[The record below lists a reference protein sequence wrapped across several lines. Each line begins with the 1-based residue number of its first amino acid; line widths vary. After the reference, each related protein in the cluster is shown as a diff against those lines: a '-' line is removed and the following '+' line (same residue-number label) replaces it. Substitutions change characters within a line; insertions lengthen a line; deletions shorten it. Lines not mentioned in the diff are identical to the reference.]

1 MKLTSISFENFMP
14 YKGKTT
20 IDFPQDEARNVMV
33 VFGDNMRGKTS
44 FLNALRWAFYGKAYG
59 RHLREI
65 PLQDIL
71 NREAASEGD
80 WVIECNV
87 KFEADGHKYDLRR
100 RAVKRDIVAEPSR
113 PEDFEVKVGLQKDGS
128 SLSGYLIEAEVNR
141 YVPEQVSR
149 FFLFDGELLQ
159 EYENLLIEGSEQGRH
174 IKEAIEQVLGVPT
187 LINGRTE
194 AQTLL
199 KQYQK
204 LQSKDMAQIQGLERQ
219 IQRQA
224 ELFTKQSSYEAD
236 VENLRELAKKTR
248 AEREQLD
255 DELEKVDSVHDAKI
269 KIDGLVA
276 NQQKI
281 IARIDEAE
289 VERLGLIKDAWKDLL
304 EPRLRVKR
312 DELFASYERVGDEVK
327 VKHGLIAKL
336 ETLEKIVSGA
346 ECPVCHSKP
355 ESGIRENAQR
365 EFDSIKSKLNEIN
378 VDPVIQSEIAAQIKE
393 IDKLI
398 GRGVS
403 QSIASL
409 DAEISRI
416 GVDLTKTENEI
427 EKLRHQIEGYD
438 TAAISKKRAL
448 RDSLIRQEGITEVN
462 IQEILRKL
470 DEVRKDILMISK
482 ALEANAG
489 STGSRSTNLVKTC
502 TALEEIFNTSIE
514 RLRDRL
520 KMRVAEKATEAF
532 HQLSTQ
538 SLYKNLEINENY
550 GLNIIDDTN
559 SKVNVRSAGA
569 EQIVALSLID
579 GLARTGRSVGP
590 VVMDTPF
597 GRLDMKHR
605 DRILRYLPNTTS
617 QLVLLVHDGEINRS
631 FDLQPIADRIGA
643 EYEIKEINPRYS
655 KIERITK

>member
-1 MKLTSISFENFMP
+1 MRLVSITFENFMP
-14 YKGKTT
+14 YKGKTN
-20 IDFPQDEARNVMV
+20 IEFPQEEMRNVMV

-71 NREAASEGD
+71 NREAAADGD
-80 WVIECNV
+80 WVIECSV

-100 RAVKRDIVAEPSR
+100 RAVKRDIVAQPSR

-128 SLSGYLIEAEVNR
+128 SISGHLIESEVNR

-236 VENLRELAKKTR
+236 LDQLRELVKTTR
-248 AEREQLD
+248 IEREQLD
-255 DELEKVDSVHDAKI
+255 DELEKVDSVHDAKL
-269 KIDGLVA
+269 KIDNLSS
-276 NQQKI
+276 NQQRI
-281 IARIDEAE
+281 ISRIKDAE
-289 VERLGLIKDAWKDLL
+289 VERLAHVKDAWKDLL
-304 EPRLRVKR
+304 EPRLKSKR
-312 DELFASYERVGDEVK
+312 DELFVQYGNVGEAVK
-327 VKHGLIAKL
+327 QKHGLMAKL
-336 ETLEKIVSGA
+336 ETLDKVINGS
-346 ECPVCHSKP
+346 ECPVCHTKP
-355 ESGIRENAQR
+355 DGKIRDEAISEATALRGELAN
-365 EFDSIKSKLNEIN
+365 IN
-378 VDPVIQSEIAAQIKE
+378 IDPVAQSEIAARIKE

-403 QSIASL
+403 QIISSL
-409 DAEISRI
+409 DNEIGRLGI
-416 GVDLTKTENEI
+416 DLTRTENEI
-427 EKLRHQIEGYD
+427 EKLRQQIEGYD
-438 TAAISKKRAL
+438 TTAIARKRNL
-448 RDSLIRQEGITEVN
+448 RDSLIRQEGVSEMN
-462 IQEILRKL
+462 IQETIRKL
-470 DEVRKDILMISK
+470 EEVRKELLMISK
-482 ALEANAG
+482 ALEANPGA
-489 STGSRSTNLVKTC
+489 TGARSTNLVKVC
-502 TALEEIFNTSIE
+502 TALEDIFNTSIE
-514 RLRDRL
+514 RLRDAL
-520 KMRVAEKATEAF
+520 KKRVADKATEAF

-538 SLYKNLEINENY
+538 GLYKRLDINDNY

-559 SKVNVRSAGA
+559 SKVTVRSAGA

-597 GRLDMKHR
+597 GRLDTKHR

-617 QLVLLVHDGEINRS
+617 QLILLVHDGEINRS
-631 FDLQPIADRIGA
+631 VDLQSIADRIGA
-643 EYEIKEINPRYS
+643 EYEIQEVNPRYS
-655 KIERITK
+655 KIVKVTK